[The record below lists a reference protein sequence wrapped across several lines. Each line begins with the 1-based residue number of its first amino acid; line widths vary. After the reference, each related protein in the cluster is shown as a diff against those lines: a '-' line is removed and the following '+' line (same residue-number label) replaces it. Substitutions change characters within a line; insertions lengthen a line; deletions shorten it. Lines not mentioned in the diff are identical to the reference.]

1 MLGNPAAPP
10 RRGVAPRLARSAIV
24 ASLALCVALIA
35 AAGAVASTRGP
46 AAAASTRGSHPTRP
60 GGLTPGQ
67 VESFWTP
74 RRMANARPL
83 ELTVGRD
90 GRVEVHLG
98 PRPPAHAS
106 YSLVETPETPPY
118 AWNGRLYVV
127 QAGHEGFCSA
137 TAIDSASRRLVLT
150 AGHCVNTG
158 PKDGRRGTWSTMLEF
173 VPGFNLG
180 VAPYGTFVLAGT
192 PLAPRGWT
200 SEGNP
205 DFDLGAFLTE
215 PNADGVALADAVGG
229 GATIVTDLG
238 RHQRFETF
246 AYPGGTERMR
256 TCVSGFAGESP
267 VTAGLRGPDTIG
279 IRCDWPPGASGG
291 GWLIDGGQE
300 IDGLT
305 TYDEIDGQPR
315 TFGPY
320 FAASTVGRLVAG
332 L

>member
-1 MLGNPAAPP
+1 MLGNSAAPP
-10 RRGVAPRLARSAIV
+10 RRGAAPRIASSAIV
-24 ASLALCVALIA
+24 AFLLLGVALTSAAVAVAAPRDPSTIA
-35 AAGAVASTRGP
+35 APRSP
-46 AAAASTRGSHPTRP
+46 HPTPR
-60 GGLTPGQ
+60 Q
-67 VESFWTP
+67 VERFWTP

-83 ELTVGRD
+83 EMTVGRD
-90 GRVEVHLG
+90 GRADVHRG
-98 PRPPAHAS
+98 PRPAAARAS
-106 YSLVETPETPPY
+106 YSLVDTPETPPY

-137 TAIDSASRRLVLT
+137 TAIDSPSRRLVLT

-158 PKDGRRGTWSTMLEF
+158 PKEGMPAAWSTMLEF

-180 VAPYGTFVLAGT
+180 VAPYGTFVLSGT

-200 SEGNP
+200 KEGNP

-215 PNADGVALADAVGG
+215 PNAEGVALADAVGG

-238 RHQRFETF
+238 RRRRFETF

-267 VTAGLRGPDTIG
+267 ITTGLRGPDTIG

-291 GWLIDGGQE
+291 GWLIDGGQK
-300 IDGLT
+300 IDGLN
-305 TYDEIDGQPR
+305 TYTEINGEQR